1 MTPSRPRALGLLL
14 GAVVVFMLA
23 PIAIVIVNSFNSVP
37 YGAWPPPGYSLRWYV
52 NLLQQTEFADA
63 AVRSLAVGAVATAL
77 ALVAGTLASLAL
89 VRFRFPGKAAIN
101 GLLLAPMIVPK
112 VAIGVAAFSLFIRMR
127 VYGTLWTLMVAHTAL
142 VLPFTVTIIAG
153 ALLRVRPELEQAAQD
168 LGASPAHAFL
178 TVALPQLRRALV
190 ASAVLSFVV
199 SFDEVDAS
207 IFMVSQVD
215 PTLPVAMYTYMQKY
229 QDPTLA
235 ALSTILVVATL
246 LLAVLLLR
254 SFGISGFSEMVGRS
268 QRQPIVPGEADV

>member
-1 MTPSRPRALGLLL
+1 MTSSGHRILGLLL
-14 GAVVVFMLA
+14 GTVAAFMLA

-52 NLLQQTEFADA
+52 NLSQQTDFGDA
-63 AVRSLAVGAVATAL
+63 AVRSLVVGAVATAL

-101 GLLLAPMIVPK
+101 GLLLAPMVVPK
-112 VAIGVAAFSLFIRMR
+112 VAIGMAAFTLFVRLH
-127 VYGTLWTLMVAHTAL
+127 VYGTLWTLMIAHTAL
-142 VLPFTVTIIAG
+142 ILPFAVTIISG

-168 LGASPAHAFL
+168 LGASPARAFL

-190 ASAVLSFVV
+190 AAAVLSFVV

-207 IFMVSQVD
+207 IFMVSHAD
-215 PTLPVAMYTYMQKY
+215 PTLPVAMYNYMQKY

-235 ALSTILVVATL
+235 ALSTILVAATL

-254 SFGISGFSEMVGRS
+254 SFGISGLSEMVGRA
-268 QRQPIVPGEADV
+268 QRQPVIPGEADA